1 MAKILFKLRNVPDDE
16 AQDVREILESN
27 NIEYFETTAGNWGVS
42 VPALWT
48 NNTEHYDH
56 ARSLIDEYE
65 LNRSVAI
72 KKEYELGRQRG
83 ETRTMWNSF
92 IENPVRFVLY
102 LALIGGVLFL
112 SLQVF
117 LSF

>member
-1 MAKILFKLRNVPDDE
+1 MSILVLKFGG
-16 AQDVREILESN
+16 
-27 NIEYFETTAGNWGVS
+27 T
-42 VPALWT
+42 
-48 NNTEHYDH
+48 
-56 ARSLIDEYE
+56 
-65 LNRSVAI
+65 SVATTDLIKSAANVI